1 MTKVNIPDS
10 VISIVEDASS
20 CCRCISVTL
29 PNSVFFLN
37 QICRCSMRIQQIEMR
52 ELRDLQEWKI
62 SDNAFESNDILKNVT
77 IPDSVTEI
85 GKGAFTNCMDLT
97 DIYYSGTAEQRAAI
111 SNEADVPDTAAI
123 YYAA

>member
-1 MTKVNIPDS
+1 
-10 VISIVEDASS
+10 
-20 CCRCISVTL
+20 
-29 PNSVFFLN
+29 
-37 QICRCSMRIQQIEMR
+37 MRIQQIEMR